1 MGYRKGTNCVQAGYQ
16 PQNGEPR
23 ILPIYQSTTYRYDS
37 ADHLGKLF
45 DLEVDPDSKPEEL
58 AAFLQEKLQQKEG
71 KNEQEA
77 YLLSILKEYTP
88 EERYDEQMKELLLWG
103 KKETCLWQ
111 VSITQ

>member
-1 MGYRKGTNCVQAGYQ
+1 MVTSIARQSVIIKCNMKRAG
-16 PQNGEPR
+16 
-23 ILPIYQSTTYRYDS
+23 ILGNYEFYYAAGLAT
-37 ADHLGKLF
+37 KLF